1 MEIKPDKKLLTKQ
14 WYILLT
20 ISFFTILLTVLL
32 QILIPISPEV
42 TSGQAAAI
50 LWPITLGVII
60 LLWIISAPIIILWI
74 NNLGYYIDEDR
85 ITIHKGILSKIKQNV
100 PYRAITDFQL
110 HRSLYDRALGIGS
123 IRIQTAGQRPSATG
137 YEANLA
143 GLVGWEE
150 LLEQLRGKVKKL
162 YPQALTSTKESSGL
176 TEKEILNGVL
186 EELREIKKLLARR
199 D

>member
-1 MEIKPDKKLLTKQ
+1 MEIRPDKKLLTKQ

-20 ISFFTILLTVLL
+20 ISFFIVLLAILL
-32 QILIPISPEV
+32 QILIPLSPDA
-42 TSGQAAAI
+42 TSGQVAAI

-60 LLWIISAPIIILWI
+60 LLWIISVPLIILWI
-74 NNLGYYIDEDR
+74 KNLGYYIDEDR

-143 GLVGWEE
+143 GLIVWDE
-150 LLEQLRGKVKKL
+150 LLEQLREKVKKL
-162 YPQALTSTKESSGL
+162 YPQADTSTTEASGL
-176 TEKEILNGVL
+176 TEKEILNSVL
-186 EELREIKKLLARR
+186 EELREVKNLLARR
-199 D
+199 E

>member
-20 ISFFTILLTVLL
+20 ISFFIVLLAVLL
-32 QILIPISPEV
+32 QILIPISPKV

-50 LWPITLGVII
+50 LWPTTLGVII

-150 LLEQLRGKVKKL
+150 LLEQLREKVKKL
-162 YPQALTSTKESSGL
+162 YPQALASTKESSGL

-186 EELREIKKLLARR
+186 EELREIRKLLARR

>member
-20 ISFFTILLTVLL
+20 ISFFIVLLAVLL
-32 QILIPISPEV
+32 QILIPISPKV

-162 YPQALTSTKESSGL
+162 YPQALASTKESSGL

>member
-1 MEIKPDKKLLTKQ
+1 MEIKPDKKLLTKH

-20 ISFFTILLTVLL
+20 ISFFTVLLAVLL
-32 QILIPISPEV
+32 QILIPISPEI
-42 TSGQAAAI
+42 TSGQAAVI
-50 LWPITLGVII
+50 IWPITIGVII
-60 LLWIISAPIIILWI
+60 LLWIISVPLIILWI
-74 NNLGYYIDEDR
+74 KNLGYYINEDR

-123 IRIQTAGQRPSATG
+123 IRIQTAGQKPSATG

-143 GLVGWEE
+143 GLVGWDS
-150 LLEQLRGKVKKL
+150 LLEQLREKVKKL
-162 YPQALTSTKESSGL
+162 YPQATVSTPGSSAL
-176 TEKEILNGVL
+176 SEKEILTHVL
-186 EELREIKKLLARR
+186 EELREIKKILARR

>member
-20 ISFFTILLTVLL
+20 ISFFIVLFAVLL

-150 LLEQLRGKVKKL
+150 LLEQLREKVKKL
-162 YPQALTSTKESSGL
+162 YPQALASTKESSGL

-186 EELREIKKLLARR
+186 EELREIRKLLARR

>member
-20 ISFFTILLTVLL
+20 ISFFIVLFAVLL

-162 YPQALTSTKESSGL
+162 YPQALASTKESSGL

-186 EELREIKKLLARR
+186 EELREIRKLLARR

>member
-1 MEIKPDKKLLTKQ
+1 MEIKPDKKLLLKQ
-14 WYILLT
+14 WYVLLT
-20 ISFFTILLTVLL
+20 ISFFTALIALIL

-42 TSGQAAAI
+42 TSGKVAAI
-50 LWPITLGVII
+50 LWPITLGII
-60 LLWIISAPIIILWI
+60 LLMWIISIPLIILWI
-74 NNLGYYIDEDR
+74 KNLGYYIDDDR

-123 IRIQTAGQRPSATG
+123 IRLQTAGQKPSATG

-143 GLVGWEE
+143 GLVGWDQ
-150 LLEQLRGKVKKL
+150 LLEQLRAKVKKL
-162 YPQALTSTKESSGL
+162 YPQAITSTTESSGL
-176 TEKEILNGVL
+176 TEKEILNTML
-186 EELREIKKLLARR
+186 EELREIKNLLARR